1 MVVPQ
6 VRRAAAWLGTFQ
18 LVGPPASP
26 PPRAP
31 EASSLGE
38 QGRPRRPSIYSRDAA
53 VENASTGGACGRTR
67 RSAYGVA
74 VILEFGAEQEL
85 QLLALLVSAAA
96 LLILAGPLRIPY
108 PILLVLGGL
117 LLGFAPGAPTVTM
130 PPQLVLVGILP
141 PLLYVS
147 AYSTGLRELR
157 QNLRPISLLSL
168 GVVAATTAG
177 VAVVAHEVAGIG
189 WAESFVL
196 GAVVSPTDPIAA
208 AAIGRR
214 LGVPRRLI
222 DIVEGE
228 SLVNDGTALVLLR
241 TALLAAVTG
250 AFSVWSAG
258 WDLAVTIVGG
268 IAVGLAVGY
277 IVRRVRRLLD
287 NPPLEVTLAFLTG
300 YLAFLP
306 ASALDVSGVL
316 AVVTAGVYMGWYTPE
331 LTTVQTR
338 LQGRAFWEILTF
350 LLNVLLFGLVG
361 LQLRPILDSLAH
373 RGTSTLIADASAI
386 VLAVIAVRVLGVFA
400 VTYVPRVL
408 SRRVRERDP
417 YPPWTYPA
425 FISWNGM
432 RGAVTIAAALLVP
445 LTTDAGTP
453 FPDRD
458 LIVFLAFCVVLAT
471 LVVQGLSLPAVIR
484 VLRLEADDGGAE
496 AEDAMARVRAAEAA
510 LARLDELVSEDWVLD
525 DTAERL
531 RGSYRFRI
539 DRFSAR
545 IDPDGDGK
553 IEKRSLKYQKLRLE
567 LLDAE
572 RRAVVELRNTGE
584 ISDEVMRRVEHDL
597 DLEVSRLDY

>member
-1 MVVPQ
+1 
-6 VRRAAAWLGTFQ
+6 
-18 LVGPPASP
+18 
-26 PPRAP
+26 
-31 EASSLGE
+31 
-38 QGRPRRPSIYSRDAA
+38 
-53 VENASTGGACGRTR
+53 
-67 RSAYGVA
+67 
-74 VILEFGAEQEL
+74 VILEFGAAQEL
-85 QLLALLVSAAA
+85 QLLALLASAAG

-117 LLGFAPGAPTVTM
+117 LLGFAPGVPTVTM

-147 AYSTGLRELR
+147 AYFTGLRELR
-157 QNLRPISLLSL
+157 QNLRPISLLAV
-168 GVVAATTAG
+168 GVVGATTVG
-177 VAVVAHEVAGIG
+177 VAVVVHEAAGIG

-208 AAIGRR
+208 TAIGRR

-228 SLVNDGTALVLLR
+228 SLLNDGTALVLLR
-241 TALLAAVTG
+241 TALLASVTG
-250 AFSVWSAG
+250 AFSIWSAG
-258 WDLAVTIVGG
+258 WDLLVTIVGG
-268 IAVGLAVGY
+268 VAVGLAVGY
-277 IVRRVRRLLD
+277 AIRRVRRALD
-287 NPPLEVTLAFLTG
+287 NPPLEVTIAFLTG
-300 YLAFLP
+300 YFAFLP

-338 LQGRAFWEILTF
+338 LEGRAFWDIFTF

-361 LQLRPILDSLAH
+361 LQLRPILDSLSG
-373 RGTSTLIADASAI
+373 RGVWTLIVDATAI
-386 VLAVIAVRVLGVFA
+386 VLAVIVLRIVGVFA
-400 VTYVPRVL
+400 VTYVPRAL
-408 SRRVRERDP
+408 FRRVRERDP

-445 LTTDAGTP
+445 LTTDAGDP

-496 AEDAMARVRAAEAA
+496 AEDAIARVRAAEAA
-510 LARLDELVSEDWVLD
+510 LARLDELVREDWVLE
-525 DTAERL
+525 DTAERV
-531 RGSYRFRI
+531 RGAYRFRI

-553 IEKRSLKYQKLRLE
+553 IEKRSLKYQKLRRE
-567 LLDAE
+567 LIEAE

-597 DLEVSRLDY
+597 DLEVSRLDLPGSRQ